1 MNKSVSDGF
10 KDLIRYFTVLGMSLG
25 VKRATIVVSLVN
37 CFFIELELPST
48 S

>member
-25 VKRATIVVSLVN
+25 VKRAIIVISLVDY
-37 CFFIELELPST
+37 FFIELKLPST